1 LINYSTLGAKMA
13 VTASPEQQQALL
25 DLQGFDTKLLQL
37 SHKRAGLP
45 EISAAQDL
53 EVELGSIKMRLVA
66 AQTEASDLK
75 LNQLKAESDVE
86 QVVSRSRRDQ
96 ERLDSGAV
104 SAPKEL
110 ESLQHEIGTLAKR
123 QAELE
128 DIELEIM
135 QAYENAQ
142 QAVTDLLASEI
153 ETKEK
158 LTTITQSRDD
168 LFADID
174 FEINSLTGQRTEI
187 ASQLPADL
195 ISLYD
200 KIRAD
205 QGGVGAALIHRG
217 ACQGCHITIDAQ
229 EIDQIRKMSADAI
242 ARCDQCRRILVRTAE
257 SGL

>member
-1 LINYSTLGAKMA
+1 MA
-13 VTASPEQQQALL
+13 VTASPEQQKTLL

-37 SHKRAGLP
+37 AHKRAGLP
-45 EISAAQDL
+45 EISAAQDA

-75 LNQLKAESDVE
+75 INQLKAESDVE

-96 ERLDSGAV
+96 ERLNSGAV

-123 QAELE
+123 QSELE
-128 DIELEIM
+128 DVELEIM

-142 QAVTDLLASEI
+142 QAVAELLASEI
-153 ETKEK
+153 KTTEK
-158 LTTITQSRDD
+158 LAAVSQARDE

-174 FEINSLTGQRTEI
+174 FEINSLTLQRTQM
-187 ASQLPADL
+187 ANQLPVDL
-195 ISLYD
+195 IALYD

-229 EIDQIRKMSADAI
+229 EIDQIRKMAADAI

>member
-1 LINYSTLGAKMA
+1 
-13 VTASPEQQQALL
+13 
-25 DLQGFDTKLLQL
+25 
-37 SHKRAGLP
+37 
-45 EISAAQDL
+45 
-53 EVELGSIKMRLVA
+53 MRLVA

-75 LNQLKAESDVE
+75 INQLKAESDVE
-86 QVVSRSRRDQ
+86 QVVARSRRDQ

-123 QAELE
+123 QSELE
-128 DIELEIM
+128 DVELEIM
-135 QAYENAQ
+135 QALENAQ
-142 QAVTDLLASEI
+142 QAVAELLANEI
-153 ETKEK
+153 ETTEK
-158 LTTITQSRDD
+158 LAAVSQARDD

-174 FEINSLTGQRTEI
+174 FEINSLTTQRTEI
-187 ASQLPADL
+187 ASQLPVDL
-195 ISLYD
+195 IVLYD

-229 EIDQIRKMSADAI
+229 EIDQIRKMAADAI

>member
-1 LINYSTLGAKMA
+1 MA
-13 VTASPEQQQALL
+13 VTASPEQQKSLL
-25 DLQGFDTKLLQL
+25 DLQAFDTKLLQL
-37 SHKRAGLP
+37 AHKRAGLP

-53 EVELGSIKMRLVA
+53 EVELGAIKMRLVA

-86 QVVSRSRRDQ
+86 QVVARSKRDQ

-104 SAPKEL
+104 SAAKEL

-123 QAELE
+123 QIELE

-142 QAVTDLLASEI
+142 QAASELAAS
-153 ETKEK
+153 ETEVTEK
-158 LTTITQSRDD
+158 LFSLVQTRDE

-174 FEINSLTGQRTEI
+174 FEIISVTSQRTEI
-187 ASQLPADL
+187 ANQLPADL

-200 KIRAD
+200 KIRVD

-217 ACQGCHITIDAQ
+217 SCQGCHITIDAQ
-229 EIDQIRKMSADAI
+229 EIDQIRKMPADAI

>member
-1 LINYSTLGAKMA
+1 MA

-25 DLQGFDTKLLQL
+25 ELQGFDTKLLQL
-37 SHKRAGLP
+37 AHKRAGLP

-75 LNQLKAESDVE
+75 LNQLKAEADVE
-86 QVVSRSRRDQ
+86 QVVARARRDQ

-104 SAPKEL
+104 SSAKEL

-142 QAVTDLLASEI
+142 QAVTELQASEI
-153 ETKEK
+153 ETTEK
-158 LTTITQSRDD
+158 LSALAQTRDE

-174 FEINSLTGQRTEI
+174 FEVNSLTNQRTDI
-187 ASQLPADL
+187 ANGLPTDL
-195 ISLYD
+195 IALYD

>member
-1 LINYSTLGAKMA
+1 LLNYLNLGVQMA
-13 VTASPEQQQALL
+13 VTASAEQQKALL
-25 DLQGFDTKLLQL
+25 DLQGFDTKIFQL
-37 SHKRAGLP
+37 THKRTGLP

-75 LNQLKAESDVE
+75 LNQLKAEADVD
-86 QVVSRSRRDQ
+86 QVVTRARRDQ

-104 SAPKEL
+104 SAAKEL

-142 QAVTDLLASEI
+142 QAVTELLASEI
-153 ETKEK
+153 EK
-158 LTTITQSRDD
+158 LATLTQTRDD

-174 FEINSLTGQRTEI
+174 FEVNSLTNQRTEI
-187 ASQLPADL
+187 ANGLPADL
-195 ISLYD
+195 IALYD

-217 ACQGCHITIDAQ
+217 SCQGCHITIDAQ
-229 EIDQIRKMSADAI
+229 EIDQIRNMPADAI

>member
-1 LINYSTLGAKMA
+1 
-13 VTASPEQQQALL
+13 
-25 DLQGFDTKLLQL
+25 
-37 SHKRAGLP
+37 
-45 EISAAQDL
+45 
-53 EVELGSIKMRLVA
+53 MRLVA

-75 LNQLKAESDVE
+75 LNLLKAESDVE

-153 ETKEK
+153 ETTEK
-158 LTTITQSRDD
+158 LTSVAQSRDD
-168 LFADID
+168 LFTDID
-174 FEINSLTGQRTEI
+174 FEINSLTGQRMEI
-187 ASQLPADL
+187 ANQLPADL

-217 ACQGCHITIDAQ
+217 SCQGCHITIDAQ

>member
-1 LINYSTLGAKMA
+1 MA
-13 VTASPEQQQALL
+13 VTASAEQQKALL
-25 DLQGFDTKLLQL
+25 DLQGFDTKIFQL
-37 SHKRAGLP
+37 AHKRTGLP

-75 LNQLKAESDVE
+75 LNQSKAEADVE
-86 QVVSRSRRDQ
+86 QVVARARRDQ

-104 SAPKEL
+104 SAAKEL

-153 ETKEK
+153 EITEK
-158 LTTITQSRDD
+158 LATVAQARDD

-174 FEINSLTGQRTEI
+174 FEINSLTGQRTDI
-187 ASQLPADL
+187 ANGLPADL
-195 ISLYD
+195 IALYD

-205 QGGVGAALIHRG
+205 EGGVGAALIHRG
-217 ACQGCHITIDAQ
+217 SCQGCHITIDAQ
-229 EIDQIRKMSADAI
+229 EIDQIRNLPADAI

>member
-1 LINYSTLGAKMA
+1 MA
-13 VTASPEQQQALL
+13 VTASPDQQKSLL
-25 DLQGFDTKLLQL
+25 DLQAFDTKLLQL
-37 SHKRAGLP
+37 AHKRAGLP

-86 QVVSRSRRDQ
+86 QVVARARRDQ

-123 QAELE
+123 QTELE

-135 QAYENAQ
+135 QAFENAQ
-142 QAVTDLLASEI
+142 QAVTDLQASEI
-153 ETKEK
+153 ETTEK
-158 LTTITQSRDD
+158 LATVTQSRND

-174 FEINSLTGQRTEI
+174 FEIESITSQRNEI
-187 ASQLPADL
+187 ANQLPADL

-217 ACQGCHITIDAQ
+217 SCQGCHITIDAQ
-229 EIDQIRKMSADAI
+229 EIDQIRKMSADSI

>member
-1 LINYSTLGAKMA
+1 MA

-25 DLQGFDTKLLQL
+25 DLQGLDTKLLQL
-37 SHKRAGLP
+37 SHKRSGLP
-45 EISAAQDL
+45 EITAAQDL

-75 LNQLKAESDVE
+75 LNQLKAEADVE
-86 QVVSRSRRDQ
+86 QVVVRARRDQ

-104 SAPKEL
+104 SAAKEL
-110 ESLQHEIGTLAKR
+110 ERLQHEIGTLAKR

-142 QAVTDLLASEI
+142 QAVTDLLANEI
-153 ETKEK
+153 E
-158 LTTITQSRDD
+158 ITQKLAAATQTRDE

-174 FEINSLTGQRTEI
+174 FEINAVTIQRNEI
-187 ASQLPADL
+187 ASNLPTDL

-217 ACQGCHITIDAQ
+217 SCQGRHITIDTQ
-229 EIDQIRKMSADAI
+229 EIDQIRNMPADAI

>member
-1 LINYSTLGAKMA
+1 
-13 VTASPEQQQALL
+13 
-25 DLQGFDTKLLQL
+25 
-37 SHKRAGLP
+37 
-45 EISAAQDL
+45 
-53 EVELGSIKMRLVA
+53 
-66 AQTEASDLK
+66 
-75 LNQLKAESDVE
+75 LKAEADVE
-86 QVVSRSRRDQ
+86 QVVARARRDQ

-104 SAPKEL
+104 SASKEL

-153 ETKEK
+153 ETTEK
-158 LTTITQSRDD
+158 LATVAQVRDD
-168 LFADID
+168 LFADAD
-174 FEINSLTGQRTEI
+174 FETNSLTSQRTEI
-187 ASQLPADL
+187 VNHLPADL
-195 ISLYD
+195 IALYD

-217 ACQGCHITIDAQ
+217 SCQGCHITIDAQ
-229 EIDQIRKMSADAI
+229 EIDQIRNMPADAI

>member
-1 LINYSTLGAKMA
+1 MA
-13 VTASPEQQQALL
+13 VTASPDQQKSLL
-25 DLQGFDTKLLQL
+25 DLQAFDTKLLQL
-37 SHKRAGLP
+37 AHKRAGLP

-86 QVVSRSRRDQ
+86 QVVARARRDQ

-153 ETKEK
+153 ETTEK
-158 LTTITQSRDD
+158 LATVTQSRDD

-174 FEINSLTGQRTEI
+174 FEVNAITSQRNEI
-187 ASQLPADL
+187 ANQLPADL

-217 ACQGCHITIDAQ
+217 SCQGCHITIDAQ

>member
-1 LINYSTLGAKMA
+1 
-13 VTASPEQQQALL
+13 
-25 DLQGFDTKLLQL
+25 
-37 SHKRAGLP
+37 
-45 EISAAQDL
+45 
-53 EVELGSIKMRLVA
+53 MRLVA

-75 LNQLKAESDVE
+75 LNQLKAEADVE
-86 QVVSRSRRDQ
+86 QVVTRAKRDQ

-104 SAPKEL
+104 SAAKEL

-135 QAYENAQ
+135 QAYENAM
-142 QAVTDLLASEI
+142 QAVSDLQASEI
-153 ETKEK
+153 EATEK
-158 LTTITQSRDD
+158 LAAVSQTRDD

-174 FEINSLTGQRTEI
+174 FEINSVTTQRTEI
-187 ASQLPADL
+187 ASVLPADL

-229 EIDQIRKMSADAI
+229 EIDQIRNLPADAI

>member
-1 LINYSTLGAKMA
+1 MA
-13 VTASPEQQQALL
+13 VTASAEQQKALL

-37 SHKRAGLP
+37 AHKRAGLP

-75 LNQLKAESDVE
+75 LNQLKAEADVD
-86 QVVSRSRRDQ
+86 QVVTRARRDQ

-104 SAPKEL
+104 SAAKEL
-110 ESLQHEIGTLAKR
+110 ESLQHEIGTFAKR

-142 QAVTDLLASEI
+142 QAVTELLASEI
-153 ETKEK
+153 ETTEK
-158 LTTITQSRDD
+158 LSALAQTRDD

-174 FEINSLTGQRTEI
+174 FEVNSLTNQRTDI
-187 ASQLPADL
+187 ANGLPADL
-195 ISLYD
+195 IALYD

-217 ACQGCHITIDAQ
+217 SCQGCHITIDAQ
-229 EIDQIRKMSADAI
+229 EIDQIRKMPADAI

>member
-1 LINYSTLGAKMA
+1 MA
-13 VTASPEQQQALL
+13 VTASPEQQKTLL

-37 SHKRAGLP
+37 AHKRAGLP
-45 EISAAQDL
+45 EISAAQDS

-75 LNQLKAESDVE
+75 INQLKAESDVE
-86 QVVSRSRRDQ
+86 QVVARSRRDQ

-123 QAELE
+123 QTELE
-128 DIELEIM
+128 DVELEIM
-135 QAYENAQ
+135 QALENAQ
-142 QAVTDLLASEI
+142 QAVAELLTSEI
-153 ETKEK
+153 ETTEK
-158 LTTITQSRDD
+158 LAAVSQARDE

-174 FEINSLTGQRTEI
+174 FEINSLTTQRTEI
-187 ASQLPADL
+187 ASQLPVDL
-195 ISLYD
+195 IALYD

-205 QGGVGAALIHRG
+205 QGGIGAALIHRG

-229 EIDQIRKMSADAI
+229 EIDQIRKMAADAI

>member
-1 LINYSTLGAKMA
+1 MA
-13 VTASPEQQQALL
+13 VTASPDQQKLLL
-25 DLQGFDTKLLQL
+25 DLQAFDTKLLQL
-37 SHKRAGLP
+37 AHKRAGLP

-86 QVVSRSRRDQ
+86 QVVARARRDQ

-135 QAYENAQ
+135 QAHENAQ

-153 ETKEK
+153 ETTEK
-158 LTTITQSRDD
+158 LATVTQSRDD

-174 FEINSLTGQRTEI
+174 FEVNAITSQRNEI
-187 ASQLPADL
+187 ANQLPADL

-217 ACQGCHITIDAQ
+217 SCQGCHITIDAQ

>member
-1 LINYSTLGAKMA
+1 MA
-13 VTASPEQQQALL
+13 VTASPEQQKTLL

-37 SHKRAGLP
+37 AHKRAGLP
-45 EISAAQDL
+45 EISAAQDS

-75 LNQLKAESDVE
+75 INQLKAESDVE
-86 QVVSRSRRDQ
+86 QVVARSRRDQ

-123 QAELE
+123 QSELE
-128 DIELEIM
+128 DVELEIM

-142 QAVTDLLASEI
+142 QAVAELLASEI
-153 ETKEK
+153 ETTEK
-158 LTTITQSRDD
+158 LAAVSQARDE

-174 FEINSLTGQRTEI
+174 FEINSLTAQRTEI
-187 ASQLPADL
+187 ASQLPSDL
-195 ISLYD
+195 IALYD

-205 QGGVGAALIHRG
+205 QGGIGAALIHRG

-229 EIDQIRKMSADAI
+229 EIDQIRKMAADAI

>member
-1 LINYSTLGAKMA
+1 MA

-37 SHKRAGLP
+37 AHKRAGLP

-135 QAYENAQ
+135 EAHENAQ

-153 ETKEK
+153 ETTEK
-158 LTTITQSRDD
+158 LSTLAQTRDD
-168 LFADID
+168 LFTDID
-174 FEINSLTGQRTEI
+174 FEVNSLTNQRTEI
-187 ASQLPADL
+187 ANGLPADL
-195 ISLYD
+195 ITLYD

-217 ACQGCHITIDAQ
+217 SCQGCHITIDPQ

>member
-1 LINYSTLGAKMA
+1 MA
-13 VTASPEQQQALL
+13 VTASPDQQQALL

-37 SHKRAGLP
+37 SHKHTRLP

-86 QVVSRSRRDQ
+86 QVVSRSRRDT

-135 QAYENAQ
+135 QAFENAQ
-142 QAVTDLLASEI
+142 QAVTDLLASEN
-153 ETKEK
+153 ETTEK
-158 LTTITQSRDD
+158 LATVSQARDD

-174 FEINSLTGQRTEI
+174 FEVNSLTNQRTDI
-187 ASQLPADL
+187 ANGLPTDL
-195 ISLYD
+195 IALYD

-205 QGGVGAALIHRG
+205 HDGIGAALIHRG
-217 ACQGCHITIDAQ
+217 SCQGCHITIDAQ
-229 EIDQIRKMSADAI
+229 EIDQIRKLPVDAI
-242 ARCDQCRRILVRTAE
+242 ARCDQCLRILVRTVE

>member
-1 LINYSTLGAKMA
+1 MA
-13 VTASPEQQQALL
+13 VTASPDQQKLLL
-25 DLQGFDTKLLQL
+25 DLQAFDTKLLQL
-37 SHKRAGLP
+37 AHKRAGLP

-86 QVVSRSRRDQ
+86 QVVARARRDQ

-153 ETKEK
+153 ETTEK
-158 LTTITQSRDD
+158 LATVTQSRDD

-174 FEINSLTGQRTEI
+174 FEVNAITSQRNEI
-187 ASQLPADL
+187 ANQLPADL

-217 ACQGCHITIDAQ
+217 SCQGCHITIDAQ

>member
-1 LINYSTLGAKMA
+1 MA

-25 DLQGFDTKLLQL
+25 ELQGFDTKLLQL
-37 SHKRAGLP
+37 AHKRAGLP

-75 LNQLKAESDVE
+75 LNLLKAESDVE
-86 QVVSRSRRDQ
+86 QVLSRSRRDQ

-142 QAVTDLLASEI
+142 QAVTELQASEI
-153 ETKEK
+153 ETTEK
-158 LTTITQSRDD
+158 LSALAQTRDE

-174 FEINSLTGQRTEI
+174 FEVNSLTNQRTDI
-187 ASQLPADL
+187 ANGLPTDL
-195 ISLYD
+195 IALYD